1 MKALPI
7 RFYDKKT
14 GMKVQA
20 FEVDF
25 DLCYD
30 PKNEVVECAFY
41 DYSSEHCSCNTVRHH
56 CKVSN
61 SVIFLEIKE

>member
-1 MKALPI
+1 MKALPVK
-7 RFYDKKT
+7 FYDKKLRK
-14 GMKVQA
+14 KVQA

-30 PKNEVVECAFY
+30 PENKVVECAFIG
-41 DYSSEHCSCNTVRHH
+41 YSSEHCSCSTARRH

-61 SVIFLEIKE
+61 SVIFLETKE